1 MLATATSYWPT
12 PTVSTRITSN
22 PAAST
27 NTMASGVAL
36 APPAKGPQG
45 GRGPVLGVGVHRDP
59 RHPRLV
65 AKDRPAGAGGRR
77 IDGQHGDPVPLFDQ
91 VHPERLD
98 RGRLADARNSG
109 DADVHGAAGFWHQLQ
124 Q

>member
-1 MLATATSYWPT
+1 MLATATSDWPT

-22 PAAST
+22 PAASS
-27 NTMASGVAL
+27 NTMVSRVAL
-36 APPAKGPQG
+36 ATPPRVPEVGDGRVEAGGGPA
-45 GRGPVLGVGVHRDP
+45 GPP
-59 RHPRLV
+59 HPRLV

-98 RGRLADARNSG
+98 RGRLADATNSG
-109 DADVHGAAGFWHQLQ
+109 
-124 Q
+124 